1 MSGHRLKAENQL
13 GGASPSLQVI
23 EEYTAILPQKRYKS
37 ESKIPFKHIQNGGN
51 EIESLLSLLSG

>member
-13 GGASPSLQVI
+13 GGVSPSLQVI

-51 EIESLLSLLSG
+51 